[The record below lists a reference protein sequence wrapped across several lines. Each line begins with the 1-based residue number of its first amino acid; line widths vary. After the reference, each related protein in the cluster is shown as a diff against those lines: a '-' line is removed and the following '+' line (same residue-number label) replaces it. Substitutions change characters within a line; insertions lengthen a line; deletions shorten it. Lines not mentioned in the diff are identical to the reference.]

1 MTRSAEY
8 WKRRA
13 EANMDGVQRGAEQ
26 RLARLGRAYHQAAL
40 EQEWGQN
47 EPRKPER
54 TASSAF
60 QALY

>member
-26 RLARLGRAYHQAAL
+26 RLARLGRAYHQAAREL
-40 EQEWGQN
+40 EGEVQRILGYF
-47 EPRKPER
+47 
-54 TASSAF
+54 AA
-60 QALY
+60 